1 MVQKSAKLRS
11 SNRETF
17 ATTWRILL
25 IVALVLFS
33 LWELIPTYRYYTK
46 TDEQLSG
53 MDPSDL
59 SKLKSKAL
67 NLGLDLQGGIHL
79 VMQVDTSKMEDGDAK
94 KDAVDKAMTVI
105 ANRVDQ
111 FGLAEPVVQ
120 RQGDNRIIIEL
131 PGMRDVERAKN
142 LIGQTAQL
150 EFKLLKNDEEIKFVI
165 DKMDM
170 YLSGTADS
178 TAVADSSGVADTT
191 ATALFEED
199 NKLDTS
205 KRKFYGDMFKFY
217 ETGGSPRTNIVVEK
231 EDIPRVT
238 AYLKDPEI
246 QRILANRRVM
256 LLWGPENKREDEA
269 RDIYL
274 VDAKSE
280 MTGEFISDARVAMGS
295 GMDAGKPEVQMDT
308 SREGQ
313 GEWARITGANVGNRI
328 AIVLDNTVYSAGVI
342 REKIYGGNTRISGGF
357 TNEKAKDLA
366 IVLRAGALPASVDIL
381 EDRTV
386 GPSLG
391 ADSIRKSKAALLIGL
406 ILVVLFMIAYYFGA
420 GLIAVVALFMNM
432 LFILA
437 YLAYFRATLTL
448 PGMAGIIL
456 TIGMAVDAN
465 VLIFERIREELR
477 LGNTTRVA
485 VNNGYDKARWTIL
498 DSNITTFLTAIILY
512 NFGTGPIKGFA
523 LTLMV
528 GIVAS
533 VFTALFVTRVMF
545 NILTHRITLSKTT
558 LGVLSPFTDTKFK
571 FVDFRR
577 KAFILSGAVI
587 LAGLISLAIHAG
599 PKYSIDFL
607 GGSLFELHFD
617 KPVTVAEIRDSL
629 REVDVEGTDLST
641 SEIKFIGT
649 ENKDVLIRIVQVGDM
664 RETSEKVKDAL
675 RTTFSD
681 RLPENQDEWL
691 LREEQ
696 VGPSIGTEL
705 KGKALWAIIFSLI
718 VLVVYITVRFEFKF
732 SVGAI
737 LALVHDVLITVG
749 LFSLLNKEIS
759 LSIIAAL
766 LTIVGY
772 SLNDTIV
779 VFDRIREK
787 LRKGIKG
794 SYIDVLNTSVN
805 ETLSR
810 TVITSLTTLLTVLS
824 LYLFGGSVIHDFSFA
839 MLIGVIVGTYSSI
852 FVATPLLVEWY
863 LSIEKKKKAK

>member
-1 MVQKSAKLRS
+1 MVQKSVKLRS
-11 SNRETF
+11 SSKETF
-17 ATTWRILL
+17 ATTWRVVF

-46 TDEQLSG
+46 TNEQLSE

-79 VMQVDTSKMEDGDAK
+79 VMQVDTSKLEDDEAK

-111 FGLAEPVVQ
+111 FGLTEPIVQ
-120 RQGDNRIIIEL
+120 KQGDNRVIIEL
-131 PGMRDVERAKN
+131 PGMRDVDRAKN

-150 EFKLLKNDEEIKFVI
+150 EFKLLKNDDEIKFVI
-165 DKMDM
+165 EKMDM

-178 TAVADSSGVADTT
+178 TAVADSSVVADTT
-191 ATALFEED
+191 AAALFEED
-199 NKLDTS
+199 MKLDTS

-231 EDIPRVT
+231 EDIPRVN
-238 AYLKDPEI
+238 AYLNNPEI
-246 QRILANRRVM
+246 KRILENRGVM
-256 LLWGPENKREDEA
+256 LLWGPESKREDES
-269 RDIYL
+269 REIYL
-274 VDAKSE
+274 VDAKNE
-280 MTGEFISDARVAMGS
+280 MTGEYISDARVAMGS

-308 SREGQ
+308 SREGT

-366 IVLRAGALPASVDIL
+366 IVLRAGALPASVDII

-406 ILVVLFMIAYYFGA
+406 ILVILFMIAYYFGA
-420 GLIAVVALFMNM
+420 GVIAVIALFMNM

-465 VLIFERIREELR
+465 VLVFERIREELR

-485 VNNGYDKARWTIL
+485 VNNGYLRARWTIL

-512 NFGTGPIKGFA
+512 NFGTGPIRGFA

-545 NILTHRITLSKTT
+545 NILTHRIALSKTT
-558 LGVLSPFTDTKFK
+558 LGVLSPFTDSKFQ
-571 FVDFRR
+571 FITFRR
-577 KAFILSGAVI
+577 KAFVMSGIVI
-587 LAGLISLAIHAG
+587 LAGLISLAVHGG

-617 KPVTVAEIRDSL
+617 KPVTVGEIRDSL
-629 REVDVEGTDLST
+629 REVDVKGTDLST

-664 RETSEKVKDAL
+664 SETSEKVKDAL
-675 RTTFSD
+675 RTSFSD
-681 RLPENQDEWL
+681 RLPENMDEWL

-718 VLVVYITVRFEFKF
+718 VLVVYITIRFEFKY

-737 LALVHDVLITVG
+737 VALIHDVLITIG

-794 SYIDVLNTSVN
+794 NYLDTLNTSVN

-839 MLIGVIVGTYSSI
+839 MLIGIIVGTYSSI

-863 LSIEKKKKAK
+863 LSFEKRKKVK